1 MALVRIHNE
10 TRGADL
16 AERARWAD
24 RFWSRLRGLLGRK
37 SLAQGEGVVVVPC
50 SSVHTFFLPFPIDI
64 VYLDGERTVV
74 KTVSDFKPF
83 RACAGGR
90 GMPGCGP
97 CQVTEGGSWGT
108 FCPPAED
115 RLRWSL
121 PWPCRSCSPCFLSS
135 SMVAWASAAGSS
147 SPTLRAKGRGWE
159 R

>member
-24 RFWSRLRGLLGRK
+24 RFWFRLRGLLRRK
-37 SLAQGEGVVVVPC
+37 SLPQGEGVVVVPC

-74 KTVSDFKPF
+74 KTVSDLKPF

-90 GMPGCGP
+90 GAQYAVEVPA
-97 CQVTEGGSWGT
+97 GT
-108 FCPPAED
+108 VRESGTSVGD
-115 RLRWSL
+115 RLR
-121 PWPCRSCSPCFLSS
+121 FEE
-135 SMVAWASAAGSS
+135 A
-147 SPTLRAKGRGWE
+147 
-159 R
+159 